1 MNAEH
6 ACNYINDFMYFVVLP
21 DRSSEGSLLYCSGV
35 NLFRL
40 LPITQGRHRPLAN
53 PARRGMQLTNLGI
66 KSLALEQGA
75 IPVAL
80 KGRPCPD
87 IVPAD
92 DGWYKDYFRI
102 EKAPESL
109 PEKIIDYGVKTLLQ
123 KTMTSSLRQ
132 VDLPQTLLKPDELQL
147 FLENLC
153 RECEVE
159 NE

>member
-1 MNAEH
+1 
-6 ACNYINDFMYFVVLP
+6 
-21 DRSSEGSLLYCSGV
+21 
-35 NLFRL
+35 
-40 LPITQGRHRPLAN
+40 
-53 PARRGMQLTNLGI
+53 MQLTNLGI
-66 KSLALEQGA
+66 KSLALEQGS

-80 KGRPCPD
+80 KGSPCPD

-132 VDLPQTLLKPDELQL
+132 IDLPQTLLKADELQL

-153 RECEVE
+153 RECEAE
-159 NE
+159 NERTVPMSSLRCLFPRNNGK